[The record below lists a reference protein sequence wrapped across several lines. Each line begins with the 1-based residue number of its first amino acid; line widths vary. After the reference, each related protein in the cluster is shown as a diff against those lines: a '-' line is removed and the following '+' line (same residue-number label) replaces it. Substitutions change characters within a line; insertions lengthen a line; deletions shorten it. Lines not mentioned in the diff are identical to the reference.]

1 MSDNI
6 ERPVHQIVD
15 KVFDSLERLEKQLE
29 LIQKIIDR
37 EFKNQ
42 DEPYEEARGPDS
54 LPRQTLRTSEH
65 TLDSYPKYPPDWP
78 PGASFISDA
87 QSHLRSEENDT

>member
-1 MSDNI
+1 MSDTG
-6 ERPVHQIVD
+6 RPVHQIVD
-15 KVFDSLERLEKQLE
+15 RILDSLERLEKQLE
-29 LIQKIIDR
+29 LLEKIIDR
-37 EFKNQ
+37 EPGNQ

-65 TLDSYPKYPPDWP
+65 TLDSYPKYPLDWP

-87 QSHLRSEENDT
+87 QSHLRSGEDDA